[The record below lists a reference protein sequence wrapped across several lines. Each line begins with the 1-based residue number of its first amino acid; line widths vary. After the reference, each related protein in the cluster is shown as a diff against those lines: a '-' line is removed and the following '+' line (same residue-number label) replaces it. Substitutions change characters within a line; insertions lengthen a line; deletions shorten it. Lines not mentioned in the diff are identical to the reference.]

1 MKKSFLT
8 TLLTLIITCLLTVFY
23 SQDTA
28 VNFNNR
34 ISIEGQIYPNFN
46 QDIYRPKIKIRYNLN
61 NKSALRINT
70 NFNRSANYRE
80 IYEVNG
86 PGVGSVEKIY
96 SMYSFSLGYES
107 QKRWKNSVIYSG
119 LEGVLGFGRNDEYGS
134 RTDSVNYV
142 SDLDYNY
149 QRPIQKM
156 GLRVFFGGEFYLKSN
171 LYFGTEFGIML
182 LKTSFLKGSY
192 NVIDY
197 SSLTSSDVTVEI
209 PKSFNSGIYYS
220 GIGVIRVGFIF
231 K

>member
-1 MKKSFLT
+1 M
-8 TLLTLIITCLLTVFY
+8 V
-23 SQDTA
+23 
-28 VNFNNR
+28 
-34 ISIEGQIYPNFN
+34 
-46 QDIYRPKIKIRYNLN
+46 
-61 NKSALRINT
+61 
-70 NFNRSANYRE
+70 
-80 IYEVNG
+80 
-86 PGVGSVEKIY
+86 
-96 SMYSFSLGYES
+96 YSFSLGYES

-156 GLRVFFGGEFYLKSN
+156 GLRVFFGGEYFLKSN
-171 LYFGTEFGIML
+171 LYLGTEFGIML